1 MPTAVERSGFD
12 VFSPRG
18 ERGPDIQ
25 INFAVDTFRGQVPA
39 EPQKGEPGK
48 VDVTFDRTGDSLALN
63 IFIDP
68 TNPNHGPPELDLLG
82 LNVAGLDWWHHG

>member
-12 VFSPRG
+12 VFK
-18 ERGPDIQ
+18 RGPDIE
-25 INFAVDTFRGQVPA
+25 ISFAVDTFRGQVPA

-48 VDVTFDRTGDSLALN
+48 VDVTFDIDRTGNSLALN

-68 TNPNHGPPELDLLG
+68 INPNHGPPELDLLG
-82 LNVAGLDWWHHG
+82 LNPAGLDWWHHG